1 MTQLPS
7 PKKPSNNSSNYEN
20 SDAELK
26 FRQQQEGQ
34 SSDWHQRMANLVGLE
49 EEIPPSKEES
59 SASETASNSN
69 ATSNDE
75 VPPSHPSSL
84 RTQQRFSSNPFAKV
98 AVVGAATLSGV
109 VIAGIFLS
117 QLMSGNNKQPRKIAP
132 TITQNTNELNK
143 TEQLKPEQEIEI
155 LKTKLALAEQAKA
168 VKAAQLQLRTVRPP
182 TRATPTPT
190 RTRSQPQ
197 PVTRV
202 VVQRVPTPARTVY
215 VPRVVERIVRVPQ
228 RVAQARP
235 TPTPPPQPPR
245 ATPTPTPQPTVTAT
259 PNATF
264 ELTSVPELTP
274 IPMPSDVGEALSTNR
289 SITPTPTPTPT
300 VPQVASSPP
309 APLASELN
317 TRARQPLPNRT
328 NTTTNPQEQSLASN
342 QTKQYGGKAI
352 AIGTKAKAVLAADIA
367 GEANRPGTNNSS
379 SNNNNNKD
387 DSQFVVRLREPLKSV
402 DGAIALPKNTELVAQ
417 IKQISEGGWVQ
428 LSVVSVNFQNNG
440 NITEIR
446 LPPDAIKIR
455 RPGGRPLLAR
465 KYPDKSGKIAAND
478 AFSGLLG
485 GLGQVGDILNRP
497 ETKLRRQCEPN
508 NTTTTING
516 TTTTT
521 SSNDCYS
528 YSETDQQ
535 RNIPAAVLEGASK
548 AMVPQLNNRNNQ
560 ATQEM
565 MKSNIWHLEAG
576 TEVEVYA
583 NKITRF

>member
-20 SDAELK
+20 LDAELK
-26 FRQQQEGQ
+26 FRQPQEGQ

-59 SASETASNSN
+59 SASETASSN
-69 ATSNDE
+69 ASSNDE

-98 AVVGAATLSGV
+98 AVVGGATLSGV

-117 QLMSGNNKQPRKIAP
+117 QLMSGNNQQPRKIAP
-132 TITQNTNELNK
+132 TITQNTNESNK

-168 VKAAQLQLRTVRPP
+168 VKEAQLQLRTVRPP
-182 TRATPTPT
+182 RATPTPT

-202 VVQRVPTPARTVY
+202 VVQRVPTPPRTVY

-228 RVAQARP
+228 RVAQVRP
-235 TPTPPPQPPR
+235 TPTQSPQPPR

-259 PNATF
+259 PSATF

-289 SITPTPTPTPT
+289 SITPTPT

-328 NTTTNPQEQSLASN
+328 NTTTTPQEQSLASN

-478 AFSGLLG
+478 TFSGLLG

-497 ETKLRRQCEPN
+497 ETRLVPCGR
-508 NTTTTING
+508 IG
-516 TTTTT
+516 GD
-521 SSNDCYS
+521 SN
-528 YSETDQQ
+528 SEYYCNQTEQQ

-548 AMVPQLNNRNNQ
+548 AIIPQLNQRNQQ

-583 NKITRF
+583 NKITRL

>member
-20 SDAELK
+20 LDAELK
-26 FRQQQEGQ
+26 FRQPQEGQ

-59 SASETASNSN
+59 SASETASSN
-69 ATSNDE
+69 ASSNDE

-109 VIAGIFLS
+109 LIAGIFLS
-117 QLMSGNNKQPRKIAP
+117 QLMSGNNQQPRKIAP
-132 TITQNTNELNK
+132 TITQNTNESNK

-168 VKAAQLQLRTVRPP
+168 VKEEQLQLRTVRPP
-182 TRATPTPT
+182 RATPTPT

-228 RVAQARP
+228 RVAQVRP
-235 TPTPPPQPPR
+235 TPTQPPQPPR
-245 ATPTPTPQPTVTAT
+245 ATPTPQPTVTAT
-259 PNATF
+259 PSATF
-264 ELTSVPELTP
+264 ELSSVPELAP

-309 APLASELN
+309 APLASEFN
-317 TRARQPLPNRT
+317 SRARQPLPNRT
-328 NTTTNPQEQSLASN
+328 NTTTNPQQQSLASN

-379 SNNNNNKD
+379 SSNNNNNNKD

-417 IKQISEGGWVQ
+417 VKQITEGGWVQ

-497 ETKLRRQCEPN
+497 ETKLRNCGTYGDN
-508 NTTTTING
+508 NTPYL
-516 TTTTT
+516 
-521 SSNDCYS
+521 C
-528 YSETDQQ
+528 SETQQQ
-535 RNIPAAVLEGASK
+535 RNIPAAVLEGASR
-548 AMVPQLNNRNNQ
+548 AMVPQLNQRNQQ

-583 NKITRF
+583 NKITKL

>member
-20 SDAELK
+20 LDAELK
-26 FRQQQEGQ
+26 FRQPQEGQ

-59 SASETASNSN
+59 SASETASSN
-69 ATSNDE
+69 ASSNDE

-109 VIAGIFLS
+109 LIAGIFLS
-117 QLMSGNNKQPRKIAP
+117 QLMSGNNQQPRKIAP
-132 TITQNTNELNK
+132 TITQNTNESNK

-168 VKAAQLQLRTVRPP
+168 VKEAQLQLRTVRPP
-182 TRATPTPT
+182 RATPTPT

-228 RVAQARP
+228 RVAQVRP
-235 TPTPPPQPPR
+235 TPTQPPQPPR
-245 ATPTPTPQPTVTAT
+245 ATPTPQPTVTAT
-259 PNATF
+259 PSATF
-264 ELTSVPELTP
+264 ELSSVPELAP

-309 APLASELN
+309 APLASEFN
-317 TRARQPLPNRT
+317 SRARQPLPNRT
-328 NTTTNPQEQSLASN
+328 NTTTNPQQQSLASN

-379 SNNNNNKD
+379 SSNNNNNNKD

-417 IKQISEGGWVQ
+417 VKQITEGGWVQ

-497 ETKLRRQCEPN
+497 ETKLRNCGTYGDN
-508 NTTTTING
+508 NTPYL
-516 TTTTT
+516 
-521 SSNDCYS
+521 C
-528 YSETDQQ
+528 SETQQQ
-535 RNIPAAVLEGASK
+535 RNIPAAVLEGASR
-548 AMVPQLNNRNNQ
+548 AMVPQLNQRNQQ

-583 NKITRF
+583 NKITKL

>member
-20 SDAELK
+20 SDPELK
-26 FRQQQEGQ
+26 IPPQQEGQ
-34 SSDWHQRMANLVGLE
+34 PSNWHQRMANLVGLE

-59 SASETASNSN
+59 SASETTSSSN
-69 ATSNDE
+69 ASTNDE
-75 VPPSHPSSL
+75 APASHPSSL

-109 VIAGIFLS
+109 LIAGIFLS
-117 QLMSGNNKQPRKIAP
+117 QLMSGNNKQPRKISP
-132 TITQNTNELNK
+132 TITQNTNESNK

-190 RTRSQPQ
+190 QTRSQPQ
-197 PVTRV
+197 PTTRV
-202 VVQRVPTPARTVY
+202 VVQRVPTPAQTVY

-228 RVAQARP
+228 PVAQAKP
-235 TPTPPPQPPR
+235 TPTQSPQ
-245 ATPTPTPQPTVTAT
+245 ATPTPQPTVTAT
-259 PNATF
+259 PSSTF
-264 ELTSVPELTP
+264 ELSSVPELAP

-289 SITPTPTPTPT
+289 SITPTPT

-309 APLASELN
+309 APLASEFN
-317 TRARQPLPNRT
+317 SRARQTVPNRT
-328 NTTTNPQEQSLASN
+328 NTPINPQEQSLASN
-342 QTKQYGGKAI
+342 QTKQYGGKSI
-352 AIGTKAKAVLAADIA
+352 AIGTKAKAVLAADIS

-379 SNNNNNKD
+379 SSNNNNNNNKN
-387 DSQFVVRLREPLKSV
+387 DSQFVVRLKEPLKSV
-402 DGAIALPKNTELVAQ
+402 DGAIALPKNTELVTQ
-417 IKQISEGGWVQ
+417 IKQIYEGGWVD
-428 LSVVSVNFQNNG
+428 LSVVSVISQNNG
-440 NITEIR
+440 NLTEIR
-446 LPPDAIKIR
+446 LPPGAIKIR

-465 KYPDKSGKIAAND
+465 KYPDKSGKIVGND

-485 GLGQVGDILNRP
+485 GLGQVGEILQRP
-497 ETKLRRQCEPN
+497 QTRTKVYCYD
-508 NTTTTING
+508 TGG
-516 TTTTT
+516 T
-521 SSNDCYS
+521 SNDRYCTPTT
-528 YSETDQQ
+528 ETDQQ

-548 AMVPQLNNRNNQ
+548 VIVPQLNQRNQQ

-583 NKITRF
+583 NQITRF

>member
-7 PKKPSNNSSNYEN
+7 PKKPSNNSSNNSSHYEN

-34 SSDWHQRMANLVGLE
+34 SSDWHQRMANLVGLQ
-49 EEIPPSKEES
+49 EEILPSKEEG
-59 SASETASNSN
+59 SASETISNSN
-69 ATSNDE
+69 LSSNDE

-117 QLMSGNNKQPRKIAP
+117 QLMSGNNTQPRKIAP
-132 TITQNTNELNK
+132 TITQNTNESNK

-168 VKAAQLQLRTVRPP
+168 VKEAQLQLRTVRPP
-182 TRATPTPT
+182 RATPTPT

-228 RVAQARP
+228 RVAQAKP
-235 TPTPPPQPPR
+235 TPTPPPR

-259 PNATF
+259 PSSTF
-264 ELTSVPELTP
+264 ELSSVPELTP

-317 TRARQPLPNRT
+317 SRARQPLPNRT

-379 SNNNNNKD
+379 SNNNNKD

-440 NITEIR
+440 TITEIR

-465 KYPDKSGKIAAND
+465 KYPDKSGKIAGND

-497 ETKLRRQCEPN
+497 ETRTRDTCAGRPEGYTGSCGLF
-508 NTTTTING
+508 
-516 TTTTT
+516 
-521 SSNDCYS
+521 
-528 YSETDQQ
+528 SETRQQ

-548 AMVPQLNNRNNQ
+548 AIVPQLNQRNQQ

-565 MKSNIWHLEAG
+565 MKSNIWHLQAG

>member
-7 PKKPSNNSSNYEN
+7 PKKSSNNSSHYEN

-26 FRQQQEGQ
+26 FHQQQEGQ
-34 SSDWHQRMANLVGLE
+34 SLDWHQRMANLVGLE

-59 SASETASNSN
+59 STLETGSNSN
-69 ATSNDE
+69 TSSNDE

-84 RTQQRFSSNPFAKV
+84 RTQQRLSSNPFAKV
-98 AVVGAATLSGV
+98 AVVGGATLSGV
-109 VIAGIFLS
+109 LIAGIFLS
-117 QLMSGNNKQPRKIAP
+117 QLMSGNNKQPRKISP
-132 TITQNTNELNK
+132 TITQNTNESNK

-168 VKAAQLQLRTVRPP
+168 VKDAQLQLRTVRPP
-182 TRATPTPT
+182 RATPTPT
-190 RTRSQPQ
+190 QTRSQPQ

-215 VPRVVERIVRVPQ
+215 VPRVVERIIRVPQ
-228 RVAQARP
+228 RVAQAKP
-235 TPTPPPQPPR
+235 TPTQSPQ
-245 ATPTPTPQPTVTAT
+245 ATPTPQPTVTAT
-259 PNATF
+259 PSPTF
-264 ELTSVPELTP
+264 ELSSVPELTP

-309 APLASELN
+309 TPLASELN
-317 TRARQPLPNRT
+317 SRARQPVPNRT
-328 NTTTNPQEQSLASN
+328 NTPTNVQEQSLASN
-342 QTKQYGGKAI
+342 QTKQYGGKSI

-367 GEANRPGTNNSS
+367 GEANRPGSNNSS
-379 SNNNNNKD
+379 SNNNKND
-387 DSQFVVRLREPLKSV
+387 GQFVVRLNEPLKSV

-417 IKQISEGGWVQ
+417 IKQITEGGWVQ
-428 LSVVSVNFQNNG
+428 LSVVSVISQNNG

-478 AFSGLLG
+478 TFSGLLG
-485 GLGQVGDILNRP
+485 ATSQIGDILNRP
-497 ETKLRRQCEPN
+497 ETRYRRVCDTIGTDRNTN
-508 NTTTTING
+508 NT
-516 TTTTT
+516 
-521 SSNDCYS
+521 SNDCYS
-528 YSETDQQ
+528 YPETEQQ

-548 AMVPQLNNRNNQ
+548 AIIPQLNQRNQQ

-565 MKSNIWHLEAG
+565 MKSNIWHLKAG

-583 NKITRF
+583 NQITRF

>member
-20 SDAELK
+20 LDAELK
-26 FRQQQEGQ
+26 FRQPQEGQ

-59 SASETASNSN
+59 SASETASSN
-69 ATSNDE
+69 ASSNDE

-98 AVVGAATLSGV
+98 AVVGGATLFGV

-117 QLMSGNNKQPRKIAP
+117 QLMSGNNQQPRKIAP
-132 TITQNTNELNK
+132 TITQNTNESNK

-168 VKAAQLQLRTVRPP
+168 VKEAQLQLRTVRPP
-182 TRATPTPT
+182 RATPTPT

-228 RVAQARP
+228 RVAQVRP
-235 TPTPPPQPPR
+235 TPTQPPQPPR
-245 ATPTPTPQPTVTAT
+245 ATPTPQPTVTAT
-259 PNATF
+259 PSATF
-264 ELTSVPELTP
+264 ELSSVPELAP

-289 SITPTPTPTPT
+289 SITPTPT

-317 TRARQPLPNRT
+317 SRARQPLPNRT

-352 AIGTKAKAVLAADIA
+352 AIGTKAKAVLAADIT
-367 GEANRPGTNNSS
+367 GEANRPGTNSS

-497 ETKLRRQCEPN
+497 ETRLRNCGTYGDN
-508 NTTTTING
+508 NTPFL
-516 TTTTT
+516 
-521 SSNDCYS
+521 C
-528 YSETDQQ
+528 SETDQQ

-548 AMVPQLNNRNNQ
+548 AIIPQLNQRNQQ

-583 NKITRF
+583 NKITKL

>member
-26 FRQQQEGQ
+26 FRQPQEGQ

-59 SASETASNSN
+59 SGSETASSN
-69 ATSNDE
+69 ASSNDE
-75 VPPSHPSSL
+75 VAPSHPSSL

-98 AVVGAATLSGV
+98 AVVGGATLSGV

-117 QLMSGNNKQPRKIAP
+117 QLMSGNNQQPRKIAP
-132 TITQNTNELNK
+132 TITQNTNESNK

-168 VKAAQLQLRTVRPP
+168 VKEAQLQLRTVRPP
-182 TRATPTPT
+182 RATPTPT

-228 RVAQARP
+228 RVAQVRP
-235 TPTPPPQPPR
+235 TPTQSPQPPR

-259 PNATF
+259 PSATF
-264 ELTSVPELTP
+264 ELTSVPELAP

-289 SITPTPTPTPT
+289 SITPTPT

-352 AIGTKAKAVLAADIA
+352 AIGTKAKAVLAADIT

-417 IKQISEGGWVQ
+417 IKQITEGGWVQ

-465 KYPDKSGKIAAND
+465 KYPDKSGKIAGND

-497 ETKLRRQCEPN
+497 QTRTKVYCYETG
-508 NTTTTING
+508 G
-516 TTTTT
+516 T
-521 SSNDCYS
+521 SNDNRYCTPTT
-528 YSETDQQ
+528 ETDQQ
-535 RNIPAAVLEGASK
+535 RNIPAAVLEGASR
-548 AMVPQLNNRNNQ
+548 AIVPQLNQRNQQ

-583 NKITRF
+583 NKITKL

>member
-26 FRQQQEGQ
+26 FRQQQEEQ

-49 EEIPPSKEES
+49 EEIPASKEES
-59 SASETASNSN
+59 SASETASSN
-69 ATSNDE
+69 ASSNDE

-98 AVVGAATLSGV
+98 AVVGGATLSGV

-117 QLMSGNNKQPRKIAP
+117 QLMSGNNQQPRKIAP
-132 TITQNTNELNK
+132 TITQNTNESNK

-168 VKAAQLQLRTVRPP
+168 VKEAQLQLRTVRPP
-182 TRATPTPT
+182 RATPTPT

-228 RVAQARP
+228 RVAQVRP
-235 TPTPPPQPPR
+235 TPTQSPQPPR

-259 PNATF
+259 PSATF
-264 ELTSVPELTP
+264 ELTSVPELAP

-289 SITPTPTPTPT
+289 SITPTPT

-309 APLASELN
+309 APLASEFN
-317 TRARQPLPNRT
+317 SRARQTVPNRT
-328 NTTTNPQEQSLASN
+328 NTPTNPQQQSLASN
-342 QTKQYGGKAI
+342 QTKQYGGKSI
-352 AIGTKAKAVLAADIA
+352 AIGTKAKAVLAADIS
-367 GEANRPGTNNSS
+367 GEANRPGTNSSSSSSS
-379 SNNNNNKD
+379 SNNNNNNKN

-402 DGAIALPKNTELVAQ
+402 DGAIALPKNTELVTQ
-417 IKQISEGGWVQ
+417 IKQINESGWVD

-440 NITEIR
+440 TITEIR
-446 LPPDAIKIR
+446 LPPGAMKIR

-465 KYPDKSGKIAAND
+465 KYPDKSGKIAGND

-485 GLGQVGDILNRP
+485 GAGQVGEILNRP
-497 ETKLRRQCEPN
+497 ETRLRRICDDTS
-508 NTTTTING
+508 NTTDR
-516 TTTTT
+516 
-521 SSNDCYS
+521 DCY
-528 YSETDQQ
+528 YLNENRQQ
-535 RNIPAAVLEGASK
+535 RNIPAAVLEGATK
-548 AMVPQLNNRNNQ
+548 VIVPQLNQRNQQ

-583 NKITRF
+583 NQITRF

>member
-26 FRQQQEGQ
+26 FRQPQEGQ

-69 ATSNDE
+69 ASSNDE
-75 VPPSHPSSL
+75 VAPSHPSSL

-117 QLMSGNNKQPRKIAP
+117 QLMSGNNQQPRKIAP
-132 TITQNTNELNK
+132 TITQNTNESNK

-168 VKAAQLQLRTVRPP
+168 VKEAQLQLRTVRPP
-182 TRATPTPT
+182 RATPTPT

-202 VVQRVPTPARTVY
+202 VVQRVPTPPRTVY

-259 PNATF
+259 PSATF

-274 IPMPSDVGEALSTNR
+274 IPMPSDVGEALSANR

-328 NTTTNPQEQSLASN
+328 NTTTTPQQQSLASN

-417 IKQISEGGWVQ
+417 IKQITEGGWVQ

-455 RPGGRPLLAR
+455 KPGGRPLLAR

-478 AFSGLLG
+478 TFSGLLG

-497 ETKLRRQCEPN
+497 ETKLRNCGTYGDN
-508 NTTTTING
+508 NTPYL
-516 TTTTT
+516 
-521 SSNDCYS
+521 C
-528 YSETDQQ
+528 SETDQQ

-548 AMVPQLNNRNNQ
+548 AIVPQLNQRNQQ

-583 NKITRF
+583 NKITRL

>member
-7 PKKPSNNSSNYEN
+7 PKKSSNNSSNYEN

-26 FRQQQEGQ
+26 IPPQQEGQ

-49 EEIPPSKEES
+49 EEIPPPKEES
-59 SASETASNSN
+59 SASETTSSSN
-69 ATSNDE
+69 ASSNDE

-109 VIAGIFLS
+109 LIAGIFLS
-117 QLMSGNNKQPRKIAP
+117 QLMSGNNKQPRKISP

-190 RTRSQPQ
+190 QTRSQPQ

-228 RVAQARP
+228 RVAQVKP
-235 TPTPPPQPPR
+235 TPTQSPQPPR

-259 PNATF
+259 PSATF
-264 ELTSVPELTP
+264 ELTSVPELAP

-289 SITPTPTPTPT
+289 SITPTPT

-309 APLASELN
+309 APLASEFN
-317 TRARQPLPNRT
+317 SRARQPLPNRT

-352 AIGTKAKAVLAADIA
+352 AIGTKAKAVLAADIT
-367 GEANRPGTNNSS
+367 GEANRPGSNNSSS

-387 DSQFVVRLREPLKSV
+387 DSQFVVRLKEPLKSV

-417 IKQISEGGWVQ
+417 IKQITEGGWVQ

-465 KYPDKSGKIAAND
+465 KYPDKSGKIAGND
-478 AFSGLLG
+478 TFSGLLG

-497 ETKLRRQCEPN
+497 ETRTEVYCTRSRRVNNPN
-508 NTTTTING
+508 NNSNNDENEYEFCAP
-516 TTTTT
+516 T
-521 SSNDCYS
+521 SRT
-528 YSETDQQ
+528 EQQ
-535 RNIPAAVLEGASK
+535 RNIPAAILEGASK
-548 AMVPQLNNRNNQ
+548 VIVPQVNQRNQQ

-583 NKITRF
+583 NKITRL